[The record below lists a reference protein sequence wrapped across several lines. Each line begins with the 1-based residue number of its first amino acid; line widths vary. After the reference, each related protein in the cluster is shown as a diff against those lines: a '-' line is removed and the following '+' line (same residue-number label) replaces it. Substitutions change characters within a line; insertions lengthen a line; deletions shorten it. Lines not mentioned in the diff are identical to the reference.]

1 MKFNESLGAN
11 GLHFATPC
19 FVPAAAVVERAKEME
34 GEIRKRERM
43 RKIEAEGEVW

>member
-19 FVPAAAVVERAKEME
+19 FVPAAAVVERATEME
-34 GEIRKRERM
+34 GEMRKREET